1 MRKMLVQ
8 LKPRINSID
17 IMHYNNKFH
26 NMTEEKNKILSRVA
40 LLPKSST
47 PIYFNL
53 IEEEKSL
60 PLSDYILEYNN
71 YWRKKNENKKIDL
84 AKFRKLTK

>member
-1 MRKMLVQ
+1 
-8 LKPRINSID
+8 
-17 IMHYNNKFH
+17 
-26 NMTEEKNKILSRVA
+26 MTEEKNKILSRVA